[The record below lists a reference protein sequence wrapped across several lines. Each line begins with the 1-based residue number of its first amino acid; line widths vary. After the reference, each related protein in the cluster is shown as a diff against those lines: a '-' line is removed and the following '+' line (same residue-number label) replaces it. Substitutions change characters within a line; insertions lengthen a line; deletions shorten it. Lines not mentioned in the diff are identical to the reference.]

1 MSDDERKADRGAF
14 FKSVHSTLNHLLFA
28 DRVWMSR
35 FTGKAYEFGGM
46 GVDIY
51 DGFSDLRHAHRDMAA
66 DIEAWTQTLTP
77 EWLSGTLR
85 WTNIAGTVTNEQP
98 NWLRLKTRT
107 RMAAGFPSLQSP
119 DPSSRS
125 DHDTARPDRAGY
137 RRDRP
142 ALLARVPVLNGSQHN
157 YWCNKIST
165 MFVAKLG
172 SAAS

>member
-1 MSDDERKADRGAF
+1 MIDPALYRAFAAYNSAMTARLYDTCAQMSDDERKADRGAF

-98 NWLRLKTRT
+98 KWLLVSHLFNHQTHHRGQITT
-107 RMAAGFPSLQSP
+107 
-119 DPSSRS
+119 
-125 DHDTARPDRAGY
+125 
-137 RRDRP
+137 
-142 ALLARVPVLNGSQHN
+142 LLAQTGLDIGVTDLPFLPEYQS
-157 YWCNKIST
+157 
-165 MFVAKLG
+165 
-172 SAAS
+172 